1 MDHAKATVRRRMGNE
16 DEGFQNF
23 HITCFLNCVQ
33 RRHKRFM
40 FILEEPQIEIN

>member
-1 MDHAKATVRRRMGNE
+1 MDNG

-23 HITCFLNCVQ
+23 QSTCFTNYVQ

-40 FILEEPQIEIN
+40 LILEEPQIEIYKL